1 MAKKTKQ
8 QKHTQKRKKMRKSQ
22 KARRQVLPKIL
33 RQDPL
38 LREAL
43 NFQHPLKECLINQD
57 WKAEKTATVF
67 IIREG
72 PTGFV
77 FTCFLVDLAGFGLK
91 DAWGDYGLTQNDIEE
106 LKSKA
111 AEEEHPL
118 ISCDPTL
125 AETIVYTGIEWAHKW
140 KFKLPR
146 EYKIWLRLLAPCD
159 PSKIDLDLCGENGK
173 PLLILDEDDLDL
185 LGEQALDTKIL
196 QKRIPIEKDGLSQAT
211 RALIGDI
218 KGALIGYSR
227 RFEFTED
234 FGAALQARFG
244 KRRRPEAEDEWFAFQ
259 DWFVLQCRLE
269 SGGTVIERFIEEH
282 QNIIS
287 DDVRQLVVGW
297 EQVIE
302 GLFEIKDIAGSC
314 WRMKNLINEREY
326 RVYPTVDMDG
336 FRVNAG
342 DFFAARIVPAQ
353 GFHIFSGAASL
364 IESDGSDE
372 RRAAVYQTAAEIQ
385 MEHPERAF
393 QDNQEKLQ
401 KSLQA
406 TREQYEDFVKYFG
419 SDEVF
424 GTGKEIMQ
432 NYQNFF
438 DYRIYEKKNPDTGL
452 TPAQSYADDTGKV
465 YQPPQVQLPKN
476 IIRSPDVGMLCDPV
490 EGISFLIDY
499 RKFID
504 VFEYPEQQLGRGD
517 AEDLVLSYLES
528 DTISDVPFRRVA
540 QKFADNFKQ
549 VISYYGNQEE
559 FLSCRIDDLMLE
571 FKPDTFDKLPGIVV
585 ILDNEAA
592 NLSKKPLKKE
602 ASKLDRFKRFFK

>member
-8 QKHTQKRKKMRKSQ
+8 QKHTQKRKKIRKSQ
-22 KARRQVLPKIL
+22 KARRQTLPKIL

-67 IIREG
+67 IIRQG

-111 AEEEHPL
+111 AEKEHPL

-125 AETIVYTGIEWAHKW
+125 AETIVYTGIEWARKW

-146 EYKIWLRLLAPCD
+146 DYKIWLRLLTPID
-159 PSKIDLDLCGENGK
+159 PFKINLDLFGENGR
-173 PLLILDEDDLDL
+173 PLLILDEGDLDL
-185 LGEQALDTKIL
+185 LGEEVLDTKIL
-196 QKRIPIEKDGLSQAT
+196 QKRLPVEKDGLSQAT
-211 RALIGDI
+211 LALIGDI

-234 FGAALQARFG
+234 FEAALQAQFG
-244 KRRRPEAEDEWFAFQ
+244 KRKRPKAEDEWIAFQ
-259 DWFVLQCRLE
+259 DWFVLQCRLD
-269 SGGTVIERFIEEH
+269 SGGTVIECFIEEH

-297 EQVIE
+297 QQVIE
-302 GLFEIKDIAGSC
+302 GLFEIKDNPGSYLHL
-314 WRMKNLINEREY
+314 KNLINEREY

-342 DFFAARIVPAQ
+342 DFIAARIVPAR
-353 GFHIFSGAASL
+353 GFYIFSGAASL
-364 IESDGSDE
+364 VASYGSDE
-372 RRAAVYQTAAEIQ
+372 RRAEVYQTAAQIQ
-385 MEHPERAF
+385 MKYPERAF

-432 NYQNFF
+432 NYQDFF
-438 DYRIYEKKNPDTGL
+438 DYRIYEKKNPNTGL
-452 TPAQSYADDTGKV
+452 TTAQSYANDTGKV
-465 YQPPQVQLPKN
+465 YQPPQIQLPQN
-476 IIRSPDVGMLCDPV
+476 VIRSPDVGMLCEPV
-490 EGISFLIDY
+490 EGITFLIDY
-499 RKFID
+499 RQFIN
-504 VFEYPEQQLGRGD
+504 VFQNHEQQLGRRD
-517 AEDLVLSYLES
+517 AEDLVLGYLES

-549 VISYYGNQEE
+549 VIAYYGNQEG
-559 FLSCRIDDLMLE
+559 FLSRRIDDLMLE
-571 FKPDTFDKLPGIVV
+571 FKPDSFDKLPGIIS

-592 NLSKKPLKKE
+592 NFSKKPLKKE
-602 ASKLDRFKRFFK
+602 ASTLDRFKRFFK